1 MCLMETMQ
9 SKRQKKLSENSE
21 NNWYLEI
28 LAFFWGGGG
37 WQSTEND
44 VYIYLLL
51 VGMTFEWPSECDL
64 ELDQTMRLTCP

>member
-9 SKRQKKLSENSE
+9 SKRQKLSEISE

-37 WQSTEND
+37 
-44 VYIYLLL
+44 
-51 VGMTFEWPSECDL
+51 
-64 ELDQTMRLTCP
+64 LTKYRE

>member
-9 SKRQKKLSENSE
+9 SKRQKLSEISE

-28 LAFFWGGGG
+28 LAFFFGGGG